1 MLTQD
6 QKNSIHG
13 IGSFSFVTTVG
24 NAIEKVDVT
33 LSYEWD
39 DSGPYNEC
47 IESVIF
53 QGVDISGCLNEETV
67 NALEM
72 EAINKRDA
80 K

>member
-1 MLTQD
+1 MFKQTLG
-6 QKNSIHG
+6 G
-13 IGSFSFVTTVG
+13 IGSFQFVTTIG
-24 NAIEKVDVT
+24 EAIEKVDVT

-39 DSGPYNEC
+39 DSGSYNEC

-53 QGVDISGCLNEETV
+53 QGVDISGCLTEETI

>member
-1 MLTQD
+1 MFKPSL
-6 QKNSIHG
+6 G
-13 IGSFSFVTTVG
+13 GVGSFQFVTTIG
-24 NAIEKVDVT
+24 NAIENVDVA

-39 DSGPYNEC
+39 DSGSFNEC

-53 QGVDISGCLNEETV
+53 QGVDISGCLTEEII

>member
-6 QKNSIHG
+6 QKNTIHG
-13 IGSFSFVTTVG
+13 VGSFSFVTTIG
-24 NAIEKVDVT
+24 DAIEKVDVT
-33 LSYEWD
+33 LSYEYD
-39 DSGPYNEC
+39 ASGAYNEC

-53 QGVDISGCLNEETV
+53 KGVDISGCLTEETI

-72 EAINKRDA
+72 EAINKRYA

>member
-1 MLTQD
+1 MFKQTLG
-6 QKNSIHG
+6 G
-13 IGSFSFVTTVG
+13 IGSFQFVTTIG
-24 NAIEKVDVT
+24 EAIEKVDVT

-39 DSGPYNEC
+39 DSGSYNEC

-53 QGVDISGCLNEETV
+53 KGVDISGCLTEETI

>member
-1 MLTQD
+1 MFKQTL
-6 QKNSIHG
+6 G
-13 IGSFSFVTTVG
+13 GVGSFQFVTTIG
-24 NAIEKVDVT
+24 DAIEKVDVT

-39 DSGPYNEC
+39 ESGEYNEC

-53 QGVDISGCLNEETV
+53 QGVDISGCLTEETI